1 MQATARRLS
10 VVYTKSS
17 PRRRLIRDVVQKMK
31 KTIDLLIAVGAK
43 LNAPASEYLIGSIES
58 QYQIRIPPGARE
70 LYKEANGADG
80 EFGNWIWLFWAIDSE
95 EIRLSDY
102 FKRPRE
108 YKVEDRIIDP
118 HKYLRFFDALIDAPL
133 YAYCADPES
142 KHFGE
147 VLGIHSDNGE
157 FDAFI
162 SAPSVELFLSLL
174 VQSKTDDAILMNENG
189 A

>member
-1 MQATARRLS
+1 
-10 VVYTKSS
+10 
-17 PRRRLIRDVVQKMK
+17 MK
-31 KTIDLLIAVGAK
+31 NTINMLLDVGAK
-43 LNAPASEYLIGSIES
+43 LNAPASEYLIGSIEA

-80 EFGNWIWLFWAIDSE
+80 DVGNWTWLFWAIDSE

-118 HKYLRFFDALIDAPL
+118 QKYLRFFDALIDAPL

-142 KHFGE
+142 KYFGE

-162 SAPSVELFLSLL
+162 SASSVQLFLALL
-174 VQSKTDDAILMNENG
+174 VQSKTDDVILMNEN
-189 A
+189 